1 MAGFRLLRPEEL
13 HAFLAT
19 ERALYVA
26 ERVAAGEDPAA
37 AAANAERSE
46 QEAFPHGRPAPGHTV
61 FAIEDAG
68 AVVGHL
74 WVGPAPHDPR
84 QWWVY
89 AIDVDEAH
97 RRRGLGRAAMGHAEE
112 VAREAGATAIGLNVF
127 TGNHAAQRLYRS
139 LGYEVT
145 AEHPLGRNLA
155 KALR

>member
-1 MAGFRLLRPEEL
+1 MARFRPMRPDERR
-13 HAFLAT
+13 AFLAA
-19 ERALYVA
+19 ERELYVA

-37 AAANAERSE
+37 AAANADRSE
-46 QEAFPHGRPAPGHTV
+46 REAFPGGEPAPGHAV
-61 FAIEDAG
+61 FAVEDDG
-68 AVVGHL
+68 ATVGRL
-74 WVGPAPHDPR
+74 WVGPSRDDPR

-89 AIDVDEAH
+89 AVDVDEAH

-127 TGNHAAQRLYRS
+127 AGNDAAQRLYRS

-145 AEHPLGRNLA
+145 AEHPLGLNMA